1 MTLGRRP
8 MRSATPAPSAALRIV
23 LTHVYAWPEVRRGGE
38 RYMHE
43 LGGALVE
50 LGHDVRILTTATTAA
65 RTQIRGVDV
74 RYLPRRHLLPSRFG
88 AHSDEVAFGAQA
100 LAHLGA
106 APVDVWHAMG
116 TSDAAAAAIL
126 SRLRDIRSAYT
137 DLGFPN
143 RESRHRRPDHRL
155 HDVVARHVDHYICFS
170 EAAGDHLAAGY
181 GRSADVVPGG
191 VDVDRFIPAE
201 RRHLTPALLF
211 AADASE
217 PRKNLPLL
225 LEAVALLRRSHPALQ
240 VWVAGRGDQR
250 AMLAE
255 APQAAQD
262 AAVLL
267 GDVAPEA
274 MIDLYGRAWV
284 TVLPSEA
291 EAFGL
296 VFVESLACGT
306 PIVGLDRGGP
316 AEIIRPGIGVS
327 AQPTAASVAEA
338 CETALELAARSDIA
352 ADCRAASREWD
363 WKTAI
368 VPRLL
373 ELYQRP
379 RPT

>member
-1 MTLGRRP
+1 MSSSSR
-8 MRSATPAPSAALRIV
+8 APISSVGLRIA

-38 RYMHE
+38 RYLHE
-43 LGGALVE
+43 LGGALAE
-50 LGHDVRILTTATTAA
+50 LGHDVQIVTTAA
-65 RTQIRGVDV
+65 KAGRAQVRGVDV
-74 RYLPRRHLLPSRFG
+74 RYLPRRHPLPSRFG
-88 AHSDEVAFGAQA
+88 AHSDEVAFGGQA
-100 LAHLGA
+100 LVRLLT
-106 APVDVWHAMG
+106 APLDVWHAMG
-116 TSDAAAAAIL
+116 TSDAAAAAAL
-126 SRLRDIRSAYT
+126 SKVRSIRSAYT

-143 RESRHRRPDHRL
+143 RESRHRRPDRRI
-155 HDVVARHVDHYICFS
+155 HDLVVRHIDHYICFS
-170 EAAGDHLAAGY
+170 QAAGEHLEEGY
-181 GRSADVVPGG
+181 GRRAEVVPGG
-191 VDVDRFIPAE
+191 VDIHRFAPAD
-201 RRHLTPALLF
+201 RRHDVPALLF

-225 LEAVALLRRSHPALQ
+225 FETVALLRRTHPDLQ

-250 AMLAE
+250 ALLAQ
-255 APQAAQD
+255 APPGAQD

-267 GDVAPEA
+267 GDVSPEA

-316 AEIIRPGIGVS
+316 SEIIRPGIGAS
-327 AQPTAASVAEA
+327 AQPTAASLAEA
-338 CETALELAARSDIA
+338 CETALELAARPDIV
-352 ADCRAASREWD
+352 ADCRAAARAWD
-363 WKTAI
+363 WKTVI

-373 ELYQRP
+373 ELYQQP